1 MLQYLQI
8 PMIEELK
15 IEENHQGF
23 ILLYESKTHKVC
35 MRNPHRHKELELNIV
50 IRGCAEYVLSDQK
63 YLLTPGSLVWLFPG
77 QEHMLSKTDANFE
90 MYVIV
95 FKEELFKNK
104 DLPKDKYDILSQAN
118 PTGDFCRKIS
128 MSSIRRLKRVCESLC
143 ELNEQ
148 PEIIAPAY
156 FYSGQAFGF
165 EQNSKYMHADPVILN
180 AGLSYLMTI
189 SWHLFIT
196 EGAEDKKEV
205 LNPLVE
211 KAIHM
216 MKNYPEKDYGLMS
229 LSIECGIS
237 SSRLSRLFN
246 EQIGLSIVDYKNRLK
261 LEQLISYINQHPE
274 YNISEACY
282 TVGFGSYS
290 QFYKT
295 FKNSYGISPKAFFS
309 NDKIE

>member
-1 MLQYLQI
+1 
-8 PMIEELK
+8 MIEELK

-50 IRGCAEYVLSDQK
+50 IRGCAEYVLANQRYMLS
-63 YLLTPGSLVWLFPG
+63 PGSLVWLFPG
-77 QEHMLSKTDANFE
+77 QEHMLSRTDANFE

-104 DLPKDKYDILSQAN
+104 NLRHDKYNILSEPN
-118 PTGDFCRKIS
+118 PKGSFCKKIS
-128 MSSIRRLKRVCESLC
+128 MPSIRRLKRVCESLC
-143 ELNEQ
+143 ELNTKLDV
-148 PEIIAPAY
+148 IAPAY

-165 EQNSKYMHADPVILN
+165 KQNSKYLHTDPVILN
-180 AGLSYLMTI
+180 AGLSYLLTI

-196 EGAEDKKEV
+196 EGSEDKKEV

-211 KAIHM
+211 KAIHLL
-216 MKNYPEKDYGLMS
+216 KNNPERDFGLMD
-229 LSIECGIS
+229 LSYECGIS

-246 EQIGLSIVDYKNRLK
+246 EQLGLSIVDYKNRLK
-261 LEQLISYINQHPE
+261 LEQLISYINSNPE
-274 YNISEACY
+274 YSISEACY
-282 TVGFGSYS
+282 MVGFGSYS

-295 FKNSYGISPKAFFS
+295 FRQSYGISPKAYFS
-309 NDKIE
+309 LEN

>member
-1 MLQYLQI
+1 
-8 PMIEELK
+8 MIEELR
-15 IEENHQGF
+15 IEESHQGF

-50 IRGCAEYVLSDQK
+50 IRGCAEYVLADQR
-63 YLLTPGSLVWLFPG
+63 YFLSAGSLVWLFPG
-77 QEHMLSKTDANFE
+77 QEHMLSKTDENFE

-95 FKEELFKNK
+95 FKEELFKNQN
-104 DLPKDKYDILSQAN
+104 LPTDKYNILSESN
-118 PTGDFCRKIS
+118 PKGDFCRKIS
-128 MSSIRRLKRVCESLC
+128 MPSIRRLKRVCESLC

-148 PEIIAPAY
+148 QDVVAPAY

-165 EQNSKYMHADPVILN
+165 KQNSKYMHADPVILN
-180 AGLSYLMTI
+180 AGLSYLMII

-196 EGAEDKKEV
+196 EGAEEKKEV
-205 LNPLVE
+205 LNSLVE
-211 KAIHM
+211 KAIYLL
-216 MKNYPEKDYGLMS
+216 KNFPEKDYGLMD
-229 LSIECGIS
+229 LSMECGIS

-261 LEQLISYINQHPE
+261 LENLISYIQTNPE
-274 YNISEACY
+274 YSISEACY

-295 FKNSYGISPKAFFS
+295 FKQSYGISPKAYFS
-309 NDKIE
+309 TEN